1 MAGGKTSAQWA
12 AYNISEFYRCRDTWE
27 KSLQHARP
35 DYNALLGIYKHL
47 YGAEINFLD
56 AGMKSQAKEAGR
68 LRKKTSHVLEKMM
81 SSSGAIR
88 ATAIWQ
94 SAQ

>member
-12 AYNISEFYRCRDTWE
+12 SYNISEFERCRDTWE
-27 KSLQHARP
+27 ESLQRARP
-35 DYNALLGIYKHL
+35 DYNALIGIYRHL

-56 AGMKSQAKEAGR
+56 AGMKPQAKEAGR
-68 LRKKTSHVLEKMM
+68 LRRKVSQVMEKVMA
-81 SSSGAIR
+81 SSGTIR
-88 ATAIWQ
+88 SAKIWQ